1 VKWLVKDFPLL
12 PLEQVARKAGAER
25 VSLSAVKAMKEVL
38 LEISEKIAL
47 DAIAASRHA
56 KRVTIKADDIR
67 LAAR

>member
-1 VKWLVKDFPLL
+1 LVKDFPLL
-12 PLEQVARKAGAER
+12 PLEKVARKAGAER

-47 DAIAASRHA
+47 DAVAASRHA

-67 LAAR
+67 LATR